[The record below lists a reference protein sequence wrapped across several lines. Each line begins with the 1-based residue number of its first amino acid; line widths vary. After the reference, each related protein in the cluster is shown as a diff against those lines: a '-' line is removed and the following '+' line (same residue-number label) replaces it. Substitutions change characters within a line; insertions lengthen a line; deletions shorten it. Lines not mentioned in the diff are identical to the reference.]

1 MALEALSQLASTL
14 SAHQANCEA
23 AGRYAEAEI
32 ARRRLAELTSHGDA
46 RRREALTARQL
57 AARLAV
63 EEAHGTEFTA
73 FGVHWDQRMSAA
85 DDAAIGLLAA
95 ARERH
100 AGELR
105 DLQQRM
111 LASVGAPRHSRAYID
126 LRHAQHTLAQQK
138 RYEAAA
144 ALKAKADELLA
155 SETEAWTQEKERE
168 MLRKEDIFK
177 TRLAAEAEAL
187 RARITTKRGELNR
200 ARHRALEGLLQRYAN
215 VKATLAK
222 EHAMQAGVLD
232 AGLQRETLARRAEE
246 SLQFGSRSRV
256 RA

>member
-1 MALEALSQLASTL
+1 
-14 SAHQANCEA
+14 
-23 AGRYAEAEI
+23 
-32 ARRRLAELTSHGDA
+32 
-46 RRREALTARQL
+46 
-57 AARLAV
+57 
-63 EEAHGTEFTA
+63 
-73 FGVHWDQRMSAA
+73 MSAA

-138 RYEAAA
+138 RSEAAA
-144 ALKAKADELLA
+144 ALKAQADELLA